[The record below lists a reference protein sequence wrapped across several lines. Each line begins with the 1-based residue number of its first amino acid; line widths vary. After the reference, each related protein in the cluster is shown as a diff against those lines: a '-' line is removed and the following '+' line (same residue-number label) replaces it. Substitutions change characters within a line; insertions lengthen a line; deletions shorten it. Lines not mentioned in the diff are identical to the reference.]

1 MQFKKILIMGL
12 VVIGLASCK
21 SYETVP
27 YFQDLKDP
35 SNLPVLKATNNTLKL
50 APADKLNIVVSS
62 ALSPDIAVSYNLP
75 LQSSRIGASTTT
87 SGSSYSTM
95 PYMIDSKG
103 DIDFPVVGKI
113 RVAGMTRE
121 EVEVTIKNI
130 LVSNRL
136 LNDAVVTCEV
146 LNHFVN
152 VLGDVRTPGRIAIE
166 KDNLTILEAIAK
178 CGDLNITG
186 ERQSVM
192 VIRQQGDQQKVY
204 TIDVP
209 VSVAGKYS
217 FSDKIT
223 AMANLGVKFQFP
235 IKATYKVTDGS
246 KRTSTGY
253 FQDANVV
260 LSKIPHQG
268 FYTLEHVLDGVL
280 YTKDLTLAAFLDLG
294 VMQKIGSQRFYYGV
308 YGQLGVTPLNVE
320 TSNEF
325 LTQFGIYNSPLN
337 TTEIDKIRLVSLGIK
352 LGYVLPIK
360 TNAEEAEKTEEDNTS
375 SVNDVI
381 ETESVNGEESK

>member
-1 MQFKKILIMGL
+1 MQFKKILIIGL
-12 VVIGLASCK
+12 VAVGLASCK

-35 SNLPVLKATNNTLKL
+35 SNLPVLKATSNTLKL

-204 TIDVP
+204 TIDLSNAENVFNSEAYYLLP
-209 VSVAGKYS
+209 NDVVYVNP
-217 FSDKIT
+217 
-223 AMANLGVKFQFP
+223 NLTKQ
-235 IKATYKVTDGS
+235 
-246 KRTSTGY
+246 RTSMPAGNSWQTPSVY
-253 FQDANVV
+253 FSLTSIV
-260 LSKIPHQG
+260 LSLT
-268 FYTLEHVLDGVL
+268 TL
-280 YTKDLTLAAFLDLG
+280 
-294 VMQKIGSQRFYYGV
+294 I
-308 YGQLGVTPLNVE
+308 
-320 TSNEF
+320 
-325 LTQFGIYNSPLN
+325 
-337 TTEIDKIRLVSLGIK
+337 VSLSRK
-352 LGYVLPIK
+352 
-360 TNAEEAEKTEEDNTS
+360 
-375 SVNDVI
+375 
-381 ETESVNGEESK
+381 